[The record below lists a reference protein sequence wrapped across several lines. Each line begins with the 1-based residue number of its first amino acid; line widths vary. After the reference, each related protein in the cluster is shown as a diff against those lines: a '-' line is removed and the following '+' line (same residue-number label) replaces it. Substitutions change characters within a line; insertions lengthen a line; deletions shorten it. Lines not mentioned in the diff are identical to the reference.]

1 MLREMKSVCHS
12 QSIFIINKS
21 TQSLSEISMIAQ
33 TLKEQATSNQQA
45 ITSLQSA
52 VSKNANEIKEANVR
66 LLSFRNDL
74 EDIKEKVAEIPE
86 LRRIVKV
93 LSNIDLLL
101 IMQPGATWND

>member
-1 MLREMKSVCHS
+1 
-12 QSIFIINKS
+12 
-21 TQSLSEISMIAQ
+21 MIAQ